1 MSVLEKEL
9 LQKEQQLKDLL
20 NQIESKKSPAIDG
33 RLRITHK
40 RGKPVYYLDL
50 NTERTSEDKQKEN
63 QKRHSKYIRKSEM
76 EKIILLAQQDYEEKL
91 CDEINKQLKALR
103 SVITASKKYD
113 ENALENVYTR
123 MHPCR
128 KELIK
133 PIVPDSD
140 TFAKEWM
147 EKPFVKK
154 QISDFEMEIYTDKG
168 ERVRSKS
175 EKIIADKYLKLGI
188 PYRYESQLVLMEKG
202 RPVTIYPDFTVLNK
216 NTRKEYYH
224 EHFGKMDSEEYC
236 KSAMKRVELYTQN
249 GIFVGDQLII
259 THETS
264 DRPLSM
270 PCFEKLIKKY
280 LLS

>member
-1 MSVLEKEL
+1 MGDLKKEL
-9 LQKEQQLKDLL
+9 LQKEQQLKELL
-20 NQIESKKSPAIDG
+20 NQIESKKKPTIDG

-40 RGKPVYYLDL
+40 RGKPAYYLDL
-50 NTERTSEDKQKEN
+50 NTGREREGAHKGK

-76 EKIILLAQQDYEEKL
+76 DRIMLLAQQDYEDKL
-91 CDEINKQLKALR
+91 CNEIHKQLKAIR
-103 SVITASKKYD
+103 SVISACQKYD
-113 ENALENVYTR
+113 ESALENVYAR

-133 PIVPDSD
+133 PLVPDSD
-140 TFAKEWM
+140 TFVKEWM
-147 EKPFVKK
+147 ETSFIKK
-154 QISDFEMEIYTDKG
+154 QISDFEMEIYTENG

-236 KSAMKRVELYTQN
+236 KSAMRRVELYTQN

-270 PCFEKLIKKY
+270 PCFEKLINKY